1 MTYGKVL
8 GMSVLF
14 LSIVLFSTLALDL
27 TVNQLYPEAKVVPI
41 NGTCAGSN
49 VPVAFQVTKGVNT
62 EWVTQSVADGE
73 KRFAVTFTPQAVGNY
88 TVYVACSSESKHTD
102 FCIGAAEQCSLTR
115 AASGVT
121 EGTTTCTAEQC
132 RRSWGRINAGESDTF
147 DTQGRLE
154 ITAVK
159 FTALSTMTSTP
170 SIEIKQLSD
179 VPRNVDPFQ
188 QTLYR
193 LYEIRTNPLFDTAN
207 NTISFRVP
215 KSWLAEKNQT
225 PADVKLFR
233 FANDWNELSTTLSR
247 QDATY
252 QYYEAQTLAFS
263 YFIIG
268 GKKAVAPAAPTAP
281 VTPPRRDEPV
291 RPVTPAPAPVAPPP
305 PALSCFDDIRNQ
317 GETAVDCGG
326 PCAPCATCSDGIQ
339 NQGEQGLDCGGPCPL
354 CVEEAPWYQDIKI
367 IGSVA
372 VIVVLLIALAVV
384 FIVKKRGAKGELRH
398 INELRSYIQEQLSAG
413 HTEGEVRRA
422 VRDAGWSEDEMR
434 KAF

>member
-1 MTYGKVL
+1 MTYGKVM
-8 GMSVLF
+8 GISALF
-14 LSIVLFSTLALDL
+14 LMMIVSTLALDL
-27 TVNQLYPEAKVVPI
+27 TVDRLYQETKIVPI

-49 VPVAFQVTKGVNT
+49 VPVAFQVTKGVDT
-62 EWVTQSVADGE
+62 EWVTQSVADGD

-88 TVYVACSSESKHTD
+88 TIYVACSGESRHND

-132 RRSWGRINAGESDTF
+132 RRSWGRINAGETDTF

-154 ITAVK
+154 ITSVK

-233 FANDWNELSTTLSR
+233 FANDWNELSTTPSQR

-268 GKKAVAPAAPTAP
+268 GKRITAPSVPAAP
-281 VTPPRRDEPV
+281 VTPPRRDELV
-291 RPVTPAPAPVAPPP
+291 RPVTPVPVTPPP
-305 PALSCFDDIRNQ
+305 LAPSCSDTVRNQ
-317 GETAVDCGG
+317 GESEVDCGG
-326 PCAPCATCSDGIQ
+326 PCAPCATCADGIQ

-354 CVEEAPWYQDIKI
+354 CVEEAPRYQDIKI

-372 VIVVLLIALAVV
+372 VIVVLLIVLAAI
-384 FIVKKRGAKGELRH
+384 FMVKKRGAKRELRH

-422 VRDAGWSEDEMR
+422 VRDAGWSEDEIR